1 MYFSAA
7 DAASAAI
14 RLSKSTRIPEPTTVF
29 MQISL
34 GFDSRDCESVNLSH
48 VPCDFHTRLVD
59 PDDFS

>member
-34 GFDSRDCESVNLSH
+34 GFDYLDCRD
-48 VPCDFHTRLVD
+48 R
-59 PDDFS
+59 